1 MTPDEKPS
9 FPPPLRPPAGAR
21 APIGRVVKLLP
32 AEQAPSHL
40 GAEQRRMW
48 LAYMEGWAIDH
59 AGRQL
64 LVLALEAH
72 QRMRQA
78 QRALKRAGLVV
89 KGRLNPVVIVERDSR
104 LAMLK
109 ALRQLGLDLEPLHD
123 RSGRPAGKGA

>member
-9 FPPPLRPPAGAR
+9 FPPPLR
-21 APIGRVVKLLP
+21 APVATRSPLGRVVKLLP
-32 AEQAPSHL
+32 AEQPPGHL
-40 GAEQRRMW
+40 GVEQKRMW
-48 LAYMEGWAIDH
+48 LAYMDGWSIDH

-64 LVLALEAH
+64 LCLALEAH

-78 QRALKRAGLVV
+78 QRALKRDGLVL

-123 RSGRPAGKGA
+123 RSGRLGKGA